1 MFLPVRVLV
10 TGGRDYADKE
20 YLFDVLDR
28 WHAERGIECIIEGGA
43 TGADA
48 LAGMWANERGVM
60 LHVFPAQWELGTS
73 AGMLRNTQMLVE
85 GKPNVVIAFPG
96 DSGTEN
102 MMGIAQKQG
111 VPVIRPHRDWQV
123 RESGSQALS

>member
-10 TGGRDYADKE
+10 TGGRDYSDKE
-20 YLFDVLDR
+20 YLFYVLDR

-48 LAGMWANERGVM
+48 LAGLWANERGIPLM
-60 LHVFPAQWELGTS
+60 TFPAQWELGKK
-73 AGMLRNTQMLVE
+73 AGMLRNMKMLIE
-85 GKPNVVIAFPG
+85 GKPHVVIAFPG

-102 MMGIAQKQG
+102 MMAIAEKDG
-111 VPVIRPHRDWQV
+111 VPVIRPHRDWV
-123 RESGSQALS
+123 N